1 MLSEIYC
8 KFAVNFGWNN
18 MATYINRDTYLQ
30 KLINRRDNGEIKII
44 TGSRRTGKSWLLKKI
59 YYDYLLRQ
67 GVNESNIISISFDI
81 DEDVE
86 GQDLSNP
93 MILKRFLYSKITNE
107 EEKYYVFLDEIQMV
121 EGFERIVNGLN
132 AHDNVDVYITGSN
145 SKFLSTDINTI
156 FRGRG
161 DEIRVYPL
169 SFKEFCSGRTEPCNE
184 LWKEYYTY
192 GGMPALRN
200 RSTPEQK
207 ASYLQHLWQK
217 TYIDDV
223 VERNAVKNRN
233 ALECLVDQLCSSIG
247 SLTNPHKISNTL
259 HVQHVTIGDETI
271 SQYMQY
277 LENAF
282 LFEGARRY
290 NVKGRKY
297 YESLKKYYVVD
308 VGLRNA
314 RLNFR
319 QQELPHIMENVI
331 YNELRTRGYLVDVG
345 VVESR
350 KMQNGESIYSQYEI
364 DFIATNGI
372 DKYYIQSAYA
382 LPTDEKREQE
392 ITSLKK
398 VDNSFCKIVIVSD
411 DIATYTDE
419 NGFVF
424 MGLFQFLK
432 NKNILE

>member
-1 MLSEIYC
+1 
-8 KFAVNFGWNN
+8 
-18 MATYINRDTYLQ
+18 MAAYINRDNYLQ

-59 YYDYLLRQ
+59 YRDYLLRQ

-93 MILKRFLYSKITNE
+93 LILKKFLYSKISNE
-107 EEKYYVFLDEIQMV
+107 EENYYVFLDEIQMV

-169 SFKEFCSGRTEPCNE
+169 SFKEFCSGRTEPFNE

-192 GGMPALRN
+192 GGMPALQN

-259 HVQHVTIGDETI
+259 QSVQHVTIGDETI

-331 YNELRTRGYLVDVG
+331 YNELRTRDYLVDVG